1 MSKNPKPA
9 RHKIV
14 WPTAELA
21 HIWAHQKAPRGRNPQ
36 GNFYFEGPVIYSYGS
51 HFPIARLMQ
60 HKGKKY
66 VLMTTQNFSSTTTQ
80 HLWHVRGAI
89 THMTVFRVN
98 MPLRDRCWAD
108 YQQQI
113 KEAWEEVLVRPIA
126 KWFQILEFNSIMD
139 AANSYAKFMGLKN
152 RIKRPSNY
160 AEQFAIAE
168 KHHNAQI
175 ERQKIK
181 CAKQTEQQR
190 LAEEIVKKEL
200 EKLTPLWRAGKCLT
214 SKLPYHHAWGTMLRL
229 VRRNKFIESSKGV
242 FVPVSDTP
250 AIWERIKKCRRE
262 NKDWRR
268 TVFHTDM
275 KVGDYP
281 VDEVRRD
288 GSVKVGCHEL
298 PYTELMEVA
307 QKLGYSHEGN
317 PIRVPAESTAANTP

>member
-1 MSKNPKPA
+1 
-9 RHKIV
+9 
-14 WPTAELA
+14 
-21 HIWAHQKAPRGRNPQ
+21 
-36 GNFYFEGPVIYSYGS
+36 
-51 HFPIARLMQ
+51 
-60 HKGKKY
+60 
-66 VLMTTQNFSSTTTQ
+66 
-80 HLWHVRGAI
+80 
-89 THMTVFRVN
+89 MTVFRVN

-113 KEAWEEVLVRPIA
+113 KEAWQEVLVRPIA

-214 SKLPYHHAWGTMLRL
+214 SKLPYHHAWAPCCVWCDAINL
-229 VRRNKFIESSKGV
+229 SS
-242 FVPVSDTP
+242 
-250 AIWERIKKCRRE
+250 
-262 NKDWRR
+262 
-268 TVFHTDM
+268 
-275 KVGDYP
+275 
-281 VDEVRRD
+281 
-288 GSVKVGCHEL
+288 L
-298 PYTELMEVA
+298 P
-307 QKLGYSHEGN
+307 
-317 PIRVPAESTAANTP
+317 RVCSCQCPTLLPFGRG